1 MCRFNLI
8 LTCGEQAIRILERNE
23 YQKMFENVNHY
34 PAYQKGYC
42 NCGSCVGGLIDK
54 KGRSFKEAIAETK
67 KERLERLYQIKE
79 FMDQPGYEERKEI
92 YNQKIEDLFQVMIHC
107 QQEDTEM
114 SPEYEASIQKLQK
127 YQLENELMGESI
139 CYFRTEEEEEE
150 SKVNTRGIP
159 LNQMIDLPEELILE
173 NMKEDAI
180 TENVIEVMPEPESY
194 VIDSVI
200 SRTEKN
206 NYNNYRDEF
215 AEYVSLFHELLN
227 EVPDIIF
234 ATIWSEPENMKLVK
248 TVTLDSLRIEDLV
261 YLNYN
266 EMIRIHGKNI

>member
-1 MCRFNLI
+1 M
-8 LTCGEQAIRILERNE
+8 IRITS
-23 YQKMFENVNHY
+23 YNVCY
-34 PAYQKGYC
+34 
-42 NCGSCVGGLIDK
+42 
-54 KGRSFKEAIAETK
+54 TK
-67 KERLERLYQIKE
+67 LLR
-79 FMDQPGYEERKEI
+79 
-92 YNQKIEDLFQVMIHC
+92 
-107 QQEDTEM
+107 
-114 SPEYEASIQKLQK
+114 
-127 YQLENELMGESI
+127 
-139 CYFRTEEEEEE
+139 
-150 SKVNTRGIP
+150 
-159 LNQMIDLPEELILE
+159 
-173 NMKEDAI
+173 
-180 TENVIEVMPEPESY
+180 EPESY

-266 EMIRIHGKNI
+266 EMIRIHGKNIV